1 MKKILI
7 KFNQF
12 FSYFINTKTRKYFFV
27 LIIRK
32 FKKILFEKEIVNQKY
47 WINQNVINHKKFYR
61 VQKIRYTNFFLEQK
75 THYLIAKNKY
85 KSLKVK
91 MGGMA
96 DLDLLYNITKKL
108 KPKNILETG
117 VAFGWST
124 LAFSLAKLKKTK
136 ISSVDLPYPFKNSH
150 HYVAN
155 ALPNNLKK
163 KIKFY
168 FGIDTDILKKIN
180 AKKKKFDL
188 IHYDSDKSYDGRN
201 KNYELIWKMLNKK
214 GWFISDD
221 ISDNSAFE
229 NFVKKFKIRK
239 YYVLQCDG
247 KFVGIAI
254 KY

>member
-1 MKKILI
+1 MKKILL
-7 KFNQF
+7 KFKQF
-12 FSYFINTKTRKYFFV
+12 FSYFINKKTRKYFFV

-32 FKKILFEKEIVNQKY
+32 FKNILFKEEIANQKY
-47 WINQNVINHKKFYR
+47 WINKNVINHKKFYR
-61 VQKIRYTNFFLEQK
+61 IHNIRYKNFFLEQK
-75 THYLIAKNKY
+75 RHYLAAKNKY
-85 KSLKVK
+85 KSLRIK

-96 DLDLLYNITKKL
+96 DLNLLYNVTKKIE
-108 KPKNILETG
+108 PNNILETG

-124 LAFSLAKLKKTK
+124 LAFSLAKTKKTK

-150 HYVAN
+150 HYVAK
-155 ALPNNLKK
+155 ALPNDFKK

-180 AKKKKFDL
+180 LTNKKFDL
-188 IHYDSDKSYDGRN
+188 IHYDSDKSFDGRK
-201 KNYELIWKMLNKK
+201 KNYEIIWKMLKKK

-229 NFVKKFKIRK
+229 SFVKNLKIKK

-254 KY
+254 KN